1 MRGEGVF
8 FRSRHRFRV
17 PPKEQSKP
25 LHPGHL
31 HSWGE
36 HCPNQP
42 PPFIVFSLLNGVF
55 VSCLGQKPRRA
66 SSAKR
71 EPAVAEHE
79 LTMRIVKSSTFET
92 WAFDAT
98 SRVDAHNHAIPG

>member
-1 MRGEGVF
+1 MYEGIRGF
-8 FRSRHRFRV
+8 FS
-17 PPKEQSKP
+17 QSSPIPCTTKGTVQNSAP
-25 LHPGHL
+25 WSFTFVG
-31 HSWGE
+31 
-36 HCPNQP
+36 P
-42 PPFIVFSLLNGVF
+42 PPFIVLFSLLNGVF